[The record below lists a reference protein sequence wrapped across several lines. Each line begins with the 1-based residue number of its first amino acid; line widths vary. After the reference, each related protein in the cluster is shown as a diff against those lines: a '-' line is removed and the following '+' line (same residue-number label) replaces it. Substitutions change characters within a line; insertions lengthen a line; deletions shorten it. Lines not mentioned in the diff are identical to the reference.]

1 MQKLDKKFAK
11 SVNRKNSH
19 QKRWQIPRPKA
30 AWAWVNLANSILLKM
45 KLDLSFLY
53 ALYWYYLFNRCMI
66 IKHWAKNYCKL
77 PKRGKNPKQQ
87 PSHYGSVIDTI
98 NSYSW
103 NFSWVNTELQIIF
116 TVVSVFTKENFNPFS
131 NLISPFGI
139 GTHEIQWLFSIFLTH
154 NWSPI
159 YLLL

>member
-1 MQKLDKKFAK
+1 MCHLPNTF
-11 SVNRKNSH
+11 
-19 QKRWQIPRPKA
+19 IY
-30 AWAWVNLANSILLKM
+30 
-45 KLDLSFLY
+45 FL
-53 ALYWYYLFNRCMI
+53 
-66 IKHWAKNYCKL
+66 
-77 PKRGKNPKQQ
+77 
-87 PSHYGSVIDTI
+87 TI
-98 NSYSW
+98 NRIQKV
-103 NFSWVNTELQIIF
+103 FKLLFTELQIIF

>member
-1 MQKLDKKFAK
+1 MERHL
-11 SVNRKNSH
+11 R
-19 QKRWQIPRPKA
+19 RIIRCIPE
-30 AWAWVNLANSILLKM
+30 KM
-45 KLDLSFLY
+45 KNLIQY
-53 ALYWYYLFNRCMI
+53 
-66 IKHWAKNYCKL
+66 
-77 PKRGKNPKQQ
+77 
-87 PSHYGSVIDTI
+87 
-98 NSYSW
+98 NSNESM
-103 NFSWVNTELQIIF
+103 FTELQIIF

>member
-1 MQKLDKKFAK
+1 MENCKK
-11 SVNRKNSH
+11 S
-19 QKRWQIPRPKA
+19 
-30 AWAWVNLANSILLKM
+30 
-45 KLDLSFLY
+45 
-53 ALYWYYLFNRCMI
+53 
-66 IKHWAKNYCKL
+66 
-77 PKRGKNPKQQ
+77 GKNQGKVREFRGGWQVTTLEILMIEILGYL
-87 PSHYGSVIDTI
+87 S
-98 NSYSW
+98 
-103 NFSWVNTELQIIF
+103 ELQIIF

>member
-1 MQKLDKKFAK
+1 MRCVFACIIDFVSLFYYFFCSFHMLQHMMTVCICK
-11 SVNRKNSH
+11 GNRPSNLGALV
-19 QKRWQIPRPKA
+19 RP
-30 AWAWVNLANSILLKM
+30 
-45 KLDLSFLY
+45 
-53 ALYWYYLFNRCMI
+53 
-66 IKHWAKNYCKL
+66 
-77 PKRGKNPKQQ
+77 P
-87 PSHYGSVIDTI
+87 
-98 NSYSW
+98 
-103 NFSWVNTELQIIF
+103 TELQIIF

>member
-1 MQKLDKKFAK
+1 M
-11 SVNRKNSH
+11 KN
-19 QKRWQIPRPKA
+19 KN
-30 AWAWVNLANSILLKM
+30 VFFFFF
-45 KLDLSFLY
+45 DLSEGME
-53 ALYWYYLFNRCMI
+53 N
-66 IKHWAKNYCKL
+66 CK
-77 PKRGKNPKQQ
+77 KSGKNQGKVREFRGGWQVTTLEILMIEILGYL
-87 PSHYGSVIDTI
+87 S
-98 NSYSW
+98 
-103 NFSWVNTELQIIF
+103 ELQIIF

>member
-1 MQKLDKKFAK
+1 MDTSPCFSTIFTNFTIKTNFNPIALRKAKIVYNFGLLSAVGLKLNGYISMF
-11 SVNRKNSH
+11 
-19 QKRWQIPRPKA
+19 
-30 AWAWVNLANSILLKM
+30 
-45 KLDLSFLY
+45 F
-53 ALYWYYLFNRCMI
+53 
-66 IKHWAKNYCKL
+66 
-77 PKRGKNPKQQ
+77 
-87 PSHYGSVIDTI
+87 SHYFYYYKFFATSCLLPLVTKP
-98 NSYSW
+98 NQKA
-103 NFSWVNTELQIIF
+103 ELQIIF

>member
-1 MQKLDKKFAK
+1 MHKDGD
-11 SVNRKNSH
+11 
-19 QKRWQIPRPKA
+19 
-30 AWAWVNLANSILLKM
+30 LALN
-45 KLDLSFLY
+45 
-53 ALYWYYLFNRCMI
+53 N
-66 IKHWAKNYCKL
+66 
-77 PKRGKNPKQQ
+77 GKQVMPIN
-87 PSHYGSVIDTI
+87 I
-98 NSYSW
+98 NS
-103 NFSWVNTELQIIF
+103 ELQIIF

>member
-1 MQKLDKKFAK
+1 MLNFLVEEGTFNIK
-11 SVNRKNSH
+11 S
-19 QKRWQIPRPKA
+19 
-30 AWAWVNLANSILLKM
+30 
-45 KLDLSFLY
+45 
-53 ALYWYYLFNRCMI
+53 RCASSLM
-66 IKHWAKNYCKL
+66 
-77 PKRGKNPKQQ
+77 
-87 PSHYGSVIDTI
+87 
-98 NSYSW
+98 
-103 NFSWVNTELQIIF
+103 TELQIIF

>member
-1 MQKLDKKFAK
+1 MTDM
-11 SVNRKNSH
+11 SYN
-19 QKRWQIPRPKA
+19 
-30 AWAWVNLANSILLKM
+30 
-45 KLDLSFLY
+45 
-53 ALYWYYLFNRCMI
+53 
-66 IKHWAKNYCKL
+66 IKCTSAE
-77 PKRGKNPKQQ
+77 
-87 PSHYGSVIDTI
+87 I
-98 NSYSW
+98 
-103 NFSWVNTELQIIF
+103 FTELQIIF